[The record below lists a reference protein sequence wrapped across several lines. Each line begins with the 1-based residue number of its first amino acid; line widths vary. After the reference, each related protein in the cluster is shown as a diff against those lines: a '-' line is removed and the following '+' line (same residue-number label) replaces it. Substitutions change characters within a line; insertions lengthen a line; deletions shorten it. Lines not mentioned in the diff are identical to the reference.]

1 MAPAML
7 CLQGNAMHLFEALT
21 ILLAGQLTLALAVI
35 GGGVPRG
42 TYLLPLAC
50 LAPLALHLAFEG
62 VRWQMAP
69 VYLVVAAICLFGVL
83 RYRRAS
89 APRRARIEAPRR
101 ARIEASRRARVE
113 APRRARVEAPR
124 GGAIL
129 PRLLGIVG
137 FLLLMVSVAVVIAW
151 R

>member
-7 CLQGNAMHLFEALT
+7 CLRGNAMHLFEALT

-35 GGGVPRG
+35 GGGIPRG

-62 VRWQMAP
+62 VRWQMVP

-83 RYRRAS
+83 RYRRA
-89 APRRARIEAPRR
+89 APP
-101 ARIEASRRARVE
+101 S
-113 APRRARVEAPR
+113 
-124 GGAIL
+124 GSGIL